1 MASGEPE
8 AVAHLERWADQSRVE
23 AESESLDI
31 GPRGNPMTIEMTLAG
46 FRVTTFRSVE
56 DSGWIDVD
64 DVTALTRSGL
74 AAATAD

>member
-1 MASGEPE
+1 
-8 AVAHLERWADQSRVE
+8 
-23 AESESLDI
+23 
-31 GPRGNPMTIEMTLAG
+31 MTIEMTLAG

-64 DVTALTRSGL
+64 DVTALKRSGL